1 MHAAVAAWL
10 ADVDVLADPDQRYGD
25 KVWTRAQEIF
35 PGAEVVEGRPV
46 VAAWGDA
53 TWTALPRWDD
63 EELDTLW
70 LQPLRPP
77 QGAPTVDTSRLVR
90 ALTTRLLQDLRSAG
104 ALIAEVAA
112 QEEADDGGCRGDAC
126 GDHDLTTRNGAPTGH
141 QASRGRSIRPPLEAV
156 LGAAAEEAVSDL
168 AAAVA
173 ALTVAVGASR
183 RMVREVLTALAE
195 SDRGPATE
203 LARTPAGQ
211 WLHRWARL
219 PAPSA

>member
-1 MHAAVAAWL
+1 VYAAVAAWL
-10 ADVDVLADPDQRYGD
+10 AAADVLADPDQRYDGE
-25 KVWTRAQEIF
+25 VWTRAQEIF

-70 LQPLRPP
+70 LQPLGPP
-77 QGAPTVDTSRLVR
+77 RGVPTVDASLLVGALTAHLVR
-90 ALTTRLLQDLRSAG
+90 DLRSTG
-104 ALIAEVAA
+104 ALTAA
-112 QEEADDGGCRGDAC
+112 GMPADGEADDGGGRDSEGVDR
-126 GDHDLTTRNGAPTGH
+126 DPTMRTGAPTGH
-141 QASRGRSIRPPLEAV
+141 QASRGRPTRPLEAV
-156 LGAAAEEAVSDL
+156 LEAATQEAVSDL

-173 ALTVAVGASR
+173 ALTVAVAASR
-183 RMVREVLTALAE
+183 RMAREVLIALAE
-195 SDRGPATE
+195 SDLSPATE

-219 PAPSA
+219 PAPSG